1 MIRGWWRQRVNR
13 RHLSDETILLHLDG
27 GLDPWEDE
35 RAGLHLRDCWECRT
49 QKGRLEAAIAAFME
63 ERRDTLEGGRWPA
76 PIAERFEARLHADA
90 RTRATPAVRAWL
102 SPLRALRRAWWPLA
116 AAAAG
121 WAAVGAW
128 TPVQKYVLELATEK
142 SLIGRSSARIPAL
155 APMDIAGEPPR
166 REPVLTTPGVPKA
179 PPLPGGPLV
188 SPLNLDAAEFE
199 TYLAVHELGLARTG
213 AVDVH
218 RIPGEA
224 IVVTGVIEDSERSRL
239 LRERL
244 SAIAPVHFQLKT
256 LGEEEPLPASA
267 TPGEVLEPLPPL
279 LEEALKEHFRRNAPK
294 DRAGTEMAEYANSVL
309 RLTSA
314 IYGEARSLRVLAS
327 VFPAWRVQAA
337 APAQRERLKRVAA
350 GHLEELRQATVRLQL
365 LLDRLDPLSAHGTA
379 AEQSRDLSGAD
390 WAVQLERTASQLEY
404 LAGGLF
410 AGLPLGSM
418 DAATAWSGM
427 MESCRT
433 LEHWLQKEAALTA
446 AAWLAGGPETAQTV
460 DPKSR

>member
-1 MIRGWWRQRVNR
+1 MIRGWWRQRVSR
-13 RHLSDETILLHLDG
+13 RHLSNETILLHLDG
-27 GLDPWEDE
+27 GLAPWEDE
-35 RAGLHLRDCWECRT
+35 RAGHHLRDCWECRT
-49 QKGRLEAAIAAFME
+49 QKGRLEAAIAAFMD
-63 ERRDTLEGGRWPA
+63 ERRDTLDGQRWPA
-76 PIAERFEARLHADA
+76 PIAERFVARLHADA

-128 TPVQKYVLELATEK
+128 TPVQEYVLARATEK
-142 SLIGRSSARIPAL
+142 TLVGRSSTPIPAL
-155 APMDIAGEPPR
+155 PPMAIAEYPPR
-166 REPVLTTPGVPKA
+166 REPAWTAPRVPEA
-179 PPLPGGPLV
+179 PPLAGVPVMPR
-188 SPLNLDAAEFE
+188 PNLDAVELE

-224 IVVTGVIEDSERSRL
+224 IVVTGVIEDPERSRL

-244 SAIAPVHFQLKT
+244 AAIAPVRFQLKT
-256 LGEEEPLPASA
+256 LGEEEPLPSSA

-279 LEEALKEHFRRNAPK
+279 LEEALKEHFRRHAPK
-294 DRAGTEMAEYANSVL
+294 DRAGPEMAEYANSVL

-314 IYGEARSLRVLAS
+314 VYGEARSLRILAS

-337 APAQRERLKRVAA
+337 APAQRERLQLVAT
-350 GHLEELRQATVRLQL
+350 GHLDELRQATVRLRL
-365 LLDRLDPLSAHGTA
+365 LLDRLDPLSADGA
-379 AEQSRDLSGAD
+379 AADQASDLTGAD
-390 WAVQLERTASQLEY
+390 WAAQLERTAARLEY

-410 AGLPLGSM
+410 AGLSLGKM

-427 MESCRT
+427 MGSCRT
-433 LEHWLQKEAALTA
+433 LEHWLQNEAVLTA